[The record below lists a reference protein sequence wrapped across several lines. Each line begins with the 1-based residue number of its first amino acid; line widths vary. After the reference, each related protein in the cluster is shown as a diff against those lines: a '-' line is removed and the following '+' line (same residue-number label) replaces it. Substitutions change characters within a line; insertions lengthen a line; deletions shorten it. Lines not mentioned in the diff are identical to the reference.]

1 MLLRERLFSEL
12 IVPAWIGGLF
22 ENYEHNFVE
31 IRFNPIPF
39 MIEFSIKDVSF
50 VKVILNHCFLFEF
63 LVQATVEF

>member
-12 IVPAWIGGLF
+12 IVPAWIGAPF

-50 VKVILNHCFLFEF
+50 VKVEEN
-63 LVQATVEF
+63 